1 MNNITE
7 AQSTEQFYGKYLYF
21 LNCAIEY
28 IVAQTDIISKQS
40 IDSLGRD
47 IIESVKFRI
56 KSPESMRDK
65 LIKHGIEINAENAV
79 SKVYDAAGVR
89 IVTSFLEDV
98 EVVAEYIRNI
108 PGLKVIEEKDYINHP
123 KRNGYRSYHMIC
135 EFLLDIGA
143 QRKHIYAEIQ
153 LRTIA
158 MDTWA
163 SVEHRIKYKKYVVD
177 DKLIVSELKRC
188 ADELAS
194 VDLSLQALR
203 DIISGGM
210 ENEDFIC
217 GGRESNVRC
226 SCGNPSA

>member
-1 MNNITE
+1 MSKVTV
-7 AQSTEQFYGKYLYF
+7 QKSTEEFYGKYLYY

-28 IVAQTDIISKQS
+28 IVAQTDGMSSKCKEL
-40 IDSLGRD
+40 IGRD
-47 IIESVKFRI
+47 PIESVKFRI
-56 KSPESMRDK
+56 KSPESMTEK
-65 LIKHGIEINAENAV
+65 LEGHGIKVNAENAV

-98 EVVAEYIRNI
+98 ETIAEYIRQI
-108 PGLKVIEEKDYINHP
+108 PGLKVVEEKDYINHP

-143 QRKHIYAEIQ
+143 ERKHVYAEIQ
-153 LRTIA
+153 IRTIT

-177 DKLIVSELKRC
+177 EKLIVAELKRC

-203 DIISGGM
+203 EIISGGI
-210 ENEDFIC
+210 EDEDFVC
-217 GGRESNVRC
+217 GGRESDVRRC
-226 SCGNPSA
+226 YGNTSA

>member
-1 MNNITE
+1 MSKITVS
-7 AQSTEQFYGKYLYF
+7 QSTEKFYGEYLYY

-28 IVAQTDIISKQS
+28 IVAQADCISECCKES
-40 IDSLGRD
+40 IGRD
-47 IIESVKFRI
+47 PIESIKFRI
-56 KSPESMRDK
+56 KSPESMTEK
-65 LIKHGIEINAENAV
+65 LEKHGVAVNAENAV

-98 EVVAEYIRNI
+98 ETIAEFVRKM
-108 PGLKVIEEKDYINHP
+108 PGLRVIEEKDYINHP

-143 QRKHIYAEIQ
+143 ERKHVYAEIQ
-153 LRTIA
+153 IRTIA

-163 SVEHRIKYKKYVVD
+163 SVEHGMKYKKCIGD
-177 DKLIVSELKRC
+177 EKLIVAELKRC

-203 DIISGGM
+203 EIISGGV
-210 ENEDFIC
+210 ENEDIIC

-226 SCGNPSA
+226 CYGNTSA